1 MAKELGTLTEVVVKD
16 AYGSLLGSFPAKLNI
31 NCNGSSFLDEM
42 KQSFRG
48 IAKTSIR
55 DLPKRYIIY
64 ENSCIF
70 YFKDGIKTFSKR
82 KEHDEFDKEIGFLF
96 CCYQHY
102 YNHLSRNK
110 REKIISWINYEH
122 IKKFLM
128 EIFIERNKFTEREAK
143 VYLRD
148 LKVERK
154 AKKASEVTEIY
165 REMQKITKEEIKEPE
180 HMKEVTE

>member
-1 MAKELGTLTEVVVKD
+1 
-16 AYGSLLGSFPAKLNI
+16 
-31 NCNGSSFLDEM
+31 
-42 KQSFRG
+42 
-48 IAKTSIR
+48 
-55 DLPKRYIIY
+55 
-64 ENSCIF
+64 
-70 YFKDGIKTFSKR
+70 
-82 KEHDEFDKEIGFLF
+82 
-96 CCYQHY
+96 
-102 YNHLSRNK
+102 
-110 REKIISWINYEH
+110 
-122 IKKFLM
+122 M